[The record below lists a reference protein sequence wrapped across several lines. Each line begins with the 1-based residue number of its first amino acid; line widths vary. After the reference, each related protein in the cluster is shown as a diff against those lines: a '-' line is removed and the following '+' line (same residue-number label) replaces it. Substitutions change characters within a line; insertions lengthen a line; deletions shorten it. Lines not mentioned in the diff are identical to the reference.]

1 MENRE
6 RIIQCAEELFYSKG
20 YDAAG
25 VQEIVER
32 AGITK
37 PTLYYYFGS
46 KLGLLQAILDTK
58 FDKLRPGLTKAVARD
73 EDIRAKLYALAEVY
87 YQFFQEEHKFYML
100 LMALFYSAREN
111 EAYQAAKPYYQ
122 EIYQAFVSA
131 FEGCAEELGNMHGRQ
146 QQFAISFIG
155 VMNQYLT
162 VLYDEQEGE
171 QKIGE
176 EQLFALVNQFMH
188 GIFS

>member
-1 MENRE
+1 M
-6 RIIQCAEELFYSKG
+6 
-20 YDAAG
+20 
-25 VQEIVER
+25 
-32 AGITK
+32 
-37 PTLYYYFGS
+37 
-46 KLGLLQAILDTK
+46 
-58 FDKLRPGLTKAVARD
+58 
-73 EDIRAKLYALAEVY
+73 
-87 YQFFQEEHKFYML
+87 
-100 LMALFYSAREN
+100 
-111 EAYQAAKPYYQ
+111 
-122 EIYQAFVSA
+122 YQAFVSA
-131 FEGCAEELGNMHGRQ
+131 VEGWAEELGNMHGRQ

>member
-1 MENRE
+1 M
-6 RIIQCAEELFYSKG
+6 QCAEELFYSKG

-32 AGITK
+32 AGVTK

-58 FDKLRPGLTKAVARD
+58 FDRLRPGLAKASD
-73 EDIRAKLYALAEVY
+73 QEGDIRVKLYALAEVY
-87 YQFFQEEHKFYML
+87 YQFFKEEHKFYML

-122 EIYQAFVSA
+122 ETYQAFVSA
-131 FEGCAEELGNMHGRQ
+131 FENCAEELGNMHGRQ
-146 QQFAISFIG
+146 QQFAVSFIG
-155 VMNQYLT
+155 VMNQYLM
-162 VLYDEQEGE
+162 VLYDEKNGE
-171 QKIGE
+171 QQIGG
-176 EQLFALVNQFMH
+176 EQILALVNQFMY